1 MSSNKLL
8 MFGCRCVM
16 IFSLALLS
24 NGREKFFLL
33 LLSVVRGEQVCK
45 KLAVDVKFIPQY
57 AL

>member
-1 MSSNKLL
+1 
-8 MFGCRCVM
+8 M

-45 KLAVDVKFIPQY
+45 KLAV
-57 AL
+57 

>member
-24 NGREKFFLL
+24 MARKIFLL

-45 KLAVDVKFIPQY
+45 NWPFDFKFIPQY

>member
-24 NGREKFFLL
+24 NGRKIFL

-45 KLAVDVKFIPQY
+45 NWPFDVKFIPQY